1 MQYSVL
7 LAALEEKVTWGF
19 WVGYSIY
26 RERSIKGRT
35 VIFREVQRFRQ
46 AWVWVL
52 LLLVLLALTVPVM
65 GGMLGPLVSL
75 VMVIAGA
82 GLIWLF
88 FVMRLVTEVHPD
100 GIYLGFFPFSSQKI
114 MYTTIVDHRVREYR
128 PIREYGGWGIRFNR
142 SGRAY
147 TVSGNLG
154 VQLEL
159 SNGKGL
165 LIGTKDPNELLRAIS
180 SAVSE
185 RAKEMDRNQ

>member
-1 MQYSVL
+1 MDRGWP
-7 LAALEEKVTWGF
+7 T
-19 WVGYSIY
+19 
-26 RERSIKGRT
+26 KGRT

-46 AWVWVL
+46 AWIWVL

-165 LIGTKDPNELLRAIS
+165 LIGTQDPNELLRAIG
-180 SAVSE
+180 SAVSG

>member
-1 MQYSVL
+1 MD
-7 LAALEEKVTWGF
+7 
-19 WVGYSIY
+19 
-26 RERSIKGRT
+26 REWSTKGRT

-75 VMVIAGA
+75 VMVLASA

-128 PIREYGGWGIRFNR
+128 PIREYGGWGIRYGKNGK
-142 SGRAY
+142 SY
-147 TVSGNLG
+147 TVSG
-154 VQLEL
+154 
-159 SNGKGL
+159 SKGIL
-165 LIGTKDPNELLRAIS
+165 LTLVGERQVLIGSTNYKALWVAINRQGHPKN
-180 SAVSE
+180 ATP
-185 RAKEMDRNQ
+185 

>member
-1 MQYSVL
+1 MSADQD
-7 LAALEEKVTWGF
+7 
-19 WVGYSIY
+19 I
-26 RERSIKGRT
+26 GRA

-75 VMVIAGA
+75 VMVLAGA

-147 TVSGNLG
+147 MVSGNLG

-165 LIGTKDPNELLRAIS
+165 LIGTQDPNELLRAIG
-180 SAVSE
+180 SAVSG